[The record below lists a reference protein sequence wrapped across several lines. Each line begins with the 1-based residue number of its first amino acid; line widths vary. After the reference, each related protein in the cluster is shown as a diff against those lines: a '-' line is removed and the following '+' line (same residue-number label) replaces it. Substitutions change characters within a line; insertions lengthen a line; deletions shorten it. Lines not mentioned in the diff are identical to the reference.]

1 MVYTGSLQEICIS
14 DGQLDSMI
22 ESAID
27 HYIDT
32 EDGSLMESFVY
43 GDFAYINESAL
54 DLRKTKGARLMLH
67 RANNNAKEFNA
78 KSHTDR
84 HNAEADVD
92 VTSDLYL
99 NNRQFIRGLVAPP
112 SNTKQAFLGG
122 IADGFDAGITK
133 RKLQNIV
140 NRKYHTP
147 NLIMRQ
153 IARLNRWAEK
163 TKASYENAPND
174 KKSIFAKIKNL
185 IAKAIAK
192 LTSMLQSARNRK
204 KSLIYSDASNEDRSA
219 IDKYGYTGKFSLGK
233 YKG

>member
-1 MVYTGSLQEICIS
+1 MVYTGSLQEVCIS

-32 EDGSLMESFVY
+32 EDESLMESFVY
-43 GDFAYINESAL
+43 GDFTYINEGAL
-54 DLRKTKGARLMLH
+54 DLRKTKGTRSVLR
-67 RANNNAKEFNA
+67 RANNNAKEFNV

-84 HNAEADVD
+84 HDAEADAD

-99 NNRQFIRGLVAPP
+99 KNRQFIRGLVAPP
-112 SNTKQAFLGG
+112 SNVKQAFLGG
-122 IADGFDAGITK
+122 MADGFDAGITK
-133 RKLQNIV
+133 RKLQNII

-163 TKASYENAPND
+163 TKASYENAPTD
-174 KKSIFAKIKNL
+174 KKGIFAKIKNL

-204 KSLIYSDASNEDRSA
+204 KSLIYSDAGDEDRAA

>member
-1 MVYTGSLQEICIS
+1 MVYTGSLQEVCIS

-32 EDGSLMESFVY
+32 EDESLMESFVY
-43 GDFAYINESAL
+43 GDFTYINESAL
-54 DLRKTKGARLMLH
+54 DLRKNGARFVLH
-67 RANNNAKEFNA
+67 RANKNAKEFNA
-78 KSHTDR
+78 KSHTDK
-84 HNAEADVD
+84 HDAEADAD
-92 VTSDLYL
+92 VTSNLYL
-99 NNRQFIRGLVAPP
+99 KNRQFIRGLVAPP
-112 SNTKQAFLGG
+112 SNVKQAFLGG
-122 IADGFDAGITK
+122 MADGFDAGVTK

-163 TKASYENAPND
+163 TKASYENAPAD
-174 KKSIFAKIKNL
+174 KKGIFAKIKNL

-192 LTSMLQSARNRK
+192 LTSMLQSSRNRK
-204 KSLIYSDASNEDRSA
+204 KSLIYSDASDADRA
-219 IDKYGYTGKFSLGK
+219 EIDKNGYTGKFSLGK

>member
-1 MVYTGSLQEICIS
+1 MVYAGSLQEVCIS

-22 ESAID
+22 EFAID

-32 EDGSLMESFVY
+32 EDESLMESFVY
-43 GDFAYINESAL
+43 GDFTYINESAL
-54 DLRKTKGARLMLH
+54 DLRKTKDVRLVLH
-67 RANNNAKEFNA
+67 RANKNAKEFNA
-78 KSHTDR
+78 KYHTDK
-84 HNAEADVD
+84 HDAEADVD

-122 IADGFDAGITK
+122 MADGFDAGITK

-204 KSLIYSDASNEDRSA
+204 MK
-219 IDKYGYTGKFSLGK
+219 IDQL
-233 YKG
+233 

>member
-1 MVYTGSLQEICIS
+1 MVYTGSLQEVCIS

-27 HYIDT
+27 HYIAT
-32 EDGSLMESFVY
+32 EDESLMESFVY
-43 GDFAYINESAL
+43 GDFTYINESAL
-54 DLRKTKGARLMLH
+54 DLRKNSARFILH
-67 RANNNAKEFNA
+67 RANKNAKEFNA
-78 KSHTDR
+78 KSHTDK
-84 HNAEADVD
+84 HDAEADAD

-99 NNRQFIRGLVAPP
+99 KDRQSIRNLFAPP
-112 SNTKQAFLGG
+112 SNVKQAFLGG
-122 IADGFDAGITK
+122 MADGFDAGITK

-174 KKSIFAKIKNL
+174 KKGIFSKIKNL

-204 KSLIYSDASNEDRSA
+204 KSLIYSDASDEDRSA